1 MHPGKRGK
9 TSFYIHPAPDQTY
22 GQLQHEST
30 PDFSRQVH
38 TNSSWAASIAK
49 AGQPKIFLSVII
61 PFNQGQDVADQLEQL
76 ATSLTADGK
85 TNVEI
90 RQTTITLSTAGN
102 WAIQRN

>member
-30 PDFSRQVH
+30 PDFSRQVY
-38 TNSSWAASIAK
+38 TNSSWAAAIVK

-61 PFNQGQDVADQLEQL
+61 PFSQGQDVADLLEQL
-76 ATSLTADGK
+76 ATNLTANSRA
-85 TNVEI
+85 NVEI
-90 RQTTITLSTAGN
+90 GKTTITLSTAGN
-102 WAIQRN
+102 WAVQRN